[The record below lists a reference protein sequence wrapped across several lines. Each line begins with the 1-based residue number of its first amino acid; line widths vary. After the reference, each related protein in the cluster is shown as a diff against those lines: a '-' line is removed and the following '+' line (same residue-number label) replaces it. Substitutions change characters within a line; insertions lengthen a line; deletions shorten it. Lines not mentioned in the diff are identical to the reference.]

1 MYKINL
7 LNYLVIIIL
16 FFSYSISSQ
25 SQSNFEPMPL
35 PLLPSQEVVGRFPT
49 YSISGSSKNLKILI
63 DILHKNNYLENKKA
77 DYILNVSQ
85 ISFKLLKAKGNIVL
99 NSFDYKESSYSEFSD
114 LLDAESGYYEL
125 IELKNSGSN
134 DYKLSD
140 IFSKAELGKEGA
152 RIGESI
158 EIEFVY
164 RSKTK
169 KNGYLTIYL
178 FTTDGMIAQIF
189 PNKYD
194 TNSLL
199 KPNDN
204 YKFPTTN
211 ATKKYAIE
219 ASTPVGNDRLVLI
232 ITEKPLLF
240 STENIK
246 NYGHLSVLQNNKKLE
261 LTRIKQEIKNLSSY
275 GLYEII
281 LDIKE

>member
-1 MYKINL
+1 MYKNKFS
-7 LNYLVIIIL
+7 NYLVTIIL
-16 FFSYSISSQ
+16 FFSSSISPQ

-35 PLLPSQEVVGRFPT
+35 PLLPSQEKVGRFPT

-85 ISFKLLKAKGNIVL
+85 NSFKLLKAKSNIVL

-114 LLDAESGYYEL
+114 LLDAESGYNEL

-178 FTTDGMIAQIF
+178 FTTDGTIAQIF

-204 YKFPTTN
+204 YKFPTPN
-211 ATKKYAIE
+211 ATKKYTIE

-240 STENIK
+240 STENVK

-261 LTRIKQEIKNLSSY
+261 LTRIKQEIKSLSSY